1 MLTITPHNHKL
12 RPVYLISLLLLED
25 FAAVGLGVAGAGVGF
40 GVTGEGVALADLLCF
55 EDLEAVGKR
64 VGRFV
69 GRLVTGEDVG
79 RLVTGEDV
87 GETEP
92 GSSPSSQTNVFS
104 LHVKPRQ
111 HVPSGTS
118 GMREHGSSNKPQACG
133 KKSHVQ
139 IKKTEK
145 CIQKI

>member
-79 RLVTGEDV
+79 G
-87 GETEP
+87 TEP
-92 GSSPSSQTNVFS
+92 VSSPSSQTNLFS
-104 LHVKPRQ
+104 LHVRPRQ
-111 HVPSGTS
+111 HVPSGTL
-118 GMREHGSSNKPQACG
+118 GMREHGSP
-133 KKSHVQ
+133 
-139 IKKTEK
+139 
-145 CIQKI
+145 

>member
-69 GRLVTGEDVG
+69 GRLVTGEVVGRLVTGEVVG

-111 HVPSGTS
+111 HVPSGTL
-118 GMREHGSSNKPQACG
+118 GMREHGSP
-133 KKSHVQ
+133 
-139 IKKTEK
+139 
-145 CIQKI
+145 